1 MLLRW
6 FTDFNKKF
14 FDWNNLNTYLLNKEI
29 KKKSLINRLK
39 TKLPFSML
47 KFWQCAEC
55 RNICCQDNGRR
66 SSLQCWARFK
76 TYNPWPG
83 RDGCSSYGWETNGSR
98 FLFLFLPL
106 NIFFLNKDLYLG
118 GVACLKGIK
127 HPIEAARYSTL
138 LYVFN
143 FLNFSLIYRSV
154 MENSSHV
161 LLVGEGARKFTIK

>member
-1 MLLRW
+1 ME
-6 FTDFNKKF
+6 DDPAFNAGRGSKLTILGQVEMDAAVMDGKLMEAGFYF
-14 FDWNNLNTYLLNKEI
+14 F
-29 KKKSLINRLK
+29 
-39 TKLPFSML
+39 
-47 KFWQCAEC
+47 
-55 RNICCQDNGRR
+55 
-66 SSLQCWARFK
+66 
-76 TYNPWPG
+76 
-83 RDGCSSYGWETNGSR
+83 
-98 FLFLFLPL
+98 FLPL